1 MSERIKDRPELLDH
15 AQLAAHPQ
23 YASTLANGL
32 AVLGC
37 FTNGAP
43 SLGNKDIAEQLGMSR
58 PTVSRLTFTLV
69 GLGYLRRDAKTGRYS
84 LGAAVLSLGY
94 PLLSQLT
101 IRQIGATAMLQ
112 LASYAHGPVSVGTR
126 DRLQVVYVETVQ
138 GRESNDTRPGI
149 GSTRPFLRTAI
160 GRALLYS
167 LDAQERAL
175 VIKGL
180 KEVQA
185 EEWDKYGDRV
195 NASLSEID
203 SKGYC
208 IVDGDWQSTL
218 AAVGVPMKKKVSGM
232 PLAFNVTVPR
242 YATDL
247 KQLETDLAPR
257 LLELV
262 QNMEY
267 ALV

>member
-1 MSERIKDRPELLDH
+1 
-15 AQLAAHPQ
+15 
-23 YASTLANGL
+23 
-32 AVLGC
+32 
-37 FTNGAP
+37 
-43 SLGNKDIAEQLGMSR
+43 
-58 PTVSRLTFTLV
+58 
-69 GLGYLRRDAKTGRYS
+69 
-84 LGAAVLSLGY
+84 
-94 PLLSQLT
+94 
-101 IRQIGATAMLQ
+101 
-112 LASYAHGPVSVGTR
+112 
-126 DRLQVVYVETVQ
+126 VVYVETVQ